1 MAMFN
6 FSRLLLIFTFS
17 VISCKSTSVE
27 WEKINKEYA
36 ERLAKSHFYSEI
48 EPTDEQAKARLAVIQ
63 IGIFSFFYH
72 LSVYDDR
79 DSNGNLLPYRF
90 GNALTVPPTYKLS
103 RFPLPN
109 DYFDFLNRILIL
121 ENDLPKVDFK
131 PLSQINI
138 VPNKPFIFD
147 INFGRNGHYVP
158 GFLGIGSSH
167 TPPSTCEWNKKKFV
181 FTPKEGKDYLI
192 IIGAIDSRSN
202 EKGYVCQFSLEEWN
216 ENTKQYQNFKL
227 TDYPEK

>member
-1 MAMFN
+1 MFN

-17 VISCKSTSVE
+17 IISCKSTSVE

-36 ERLAKSHFYSEI
+36 ELLAKSHFYSEI
-48 EPTDEQAKARLAVIQ
+48 EPTDEQARLAVIQ
-63 IGIFSFFYH
+63 IGIFSFSFYG
-72 LSVYDDR
+72 LSVYDTS
-79 DSNGNLLPYRF
+79 DSNENLLPYRF

-103 RFPLPN
+103 RFPLSN

-121 ENDLPKVDFK
+121 ENNLPKVDFK

-147 INFGRNGHYVP
+147 IDFERNGHYVP

-167 TPPSTCEWNKKKFV
+167 TPPSTCEWNK
-181 FTPKEGKDYLI
+181 
-192 IIGAIDSRSN
+192 
-202 EKGYVCQFSLEEWN
+202 
-216 ENTKQYQNFKL
+216 
-227 TDYPEK
+227 